1 MRRPNKTDYAILG
14 LLSIEP
20 MSGYDM
26 KAVISDSL
34 SFFWAASYGQLYPT
48 LKELLKDGYVS
59 KDVQSGEGKPSRHVY
74 TITKQGRKKL
84 NDWLISEIEP
94 EPIRNELLL
103 KLFFGNNIDKSAL
116 VDHVD
121 AYRDQQEKRL
131 KTFRQ
136 IEKTVLGPVKSD
148 PSFPFFA
155 STVRYGI
162 HIARARIRWCRET
175 LLLISEEQ

>member
-1 MRRPNKTDYAILG
+1 MRRTNKTEYAILG
-14 LLSIEP
+14 LLSMEP

-26 KAVISDSL
+26 KAVISSTL

-59 KDVQSGEGKPSRHVY
+59 KAVQSGQGKPSRHVY
-74 TITKQGRKKL
+74 RITKLGRKKL

-103 KLFFGNNIDKSAL
+103 KLFFGNNIDKSTL
-116 VDHVD
+116 VDHVI
-121 AYRDQQEKRL
+121 AYRDQQETRL
-131 KTFRQ
+131 KTFRH

-148 PSFPFFA
+148 PSFPFYA

-162 HIARARIRWCRET
+162 HIARARIRWCKET
-175 LLLISEEQ
+175 LSLMSEKQ